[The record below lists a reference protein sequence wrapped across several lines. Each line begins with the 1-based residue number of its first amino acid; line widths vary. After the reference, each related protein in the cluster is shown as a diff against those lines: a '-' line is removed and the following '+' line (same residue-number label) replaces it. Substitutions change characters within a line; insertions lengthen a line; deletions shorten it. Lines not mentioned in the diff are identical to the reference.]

1 MFIDARRA
9 RTIVRTGNG
18 VAALAVSACLLGALG
33 AGLGTI
39 PALGRA
45 LLPGH
50 GAWASAAGAR
60 LPQSVTLTVAGLT
73 RPVQVSFSPQG
84 VPSISAQSQDDAYLA
99 LGYVQ
104 AEYRLA
110 EMDRARRVA
119 EGQLAQL
126 IGAQGIP
133 SDEFELRLGLLRT
146 AQQEWAQLPKSSPA
160 ARVLVAYS
168 RGVNDDL
175 AQLRASGQW
184 PAVFSLDGVYPRNWT
199 PVDSL
204 AVQGELT
211 QELDFTTT
219 PLDYALLERSL
230 GAARTMSWFPVLP
243 PNGQN
248 PYDPGP
254 YRKLPLVPI
263 APGQTGVQ
271 PGPAAGDGAPG
282 QMGAGAR
289 PAAAVQSAA
298 AMGAG
303 PVTRTPPT
311 VRTAA
316 VAGTSAGAHTAA
328 TVRAA
333 SGGQRRSRSETRPA
347 RSAGISAG
355 LAEAASAIL
364 RQTSALPA
372 GQLFSAPASN
382 AWAANGP
389 KVAGGGAMLA
399 GDPHLPQTLPSIWF
413 EAALSAPG
421 LAVSGVSVPGLP
433 AILIGHNSAIAWSL
447 TDTQSQ
453 AAMFYTEQTNPA
465 LPREYFWDGQ
475 WRDMRVLHY
484 TIPVRS
490 APARQIYVPLTV
502 HGPVLTQA
510 GQTVAVSWMGAL
522 GSPDVAAMLGIDRAS
537 DFGQFRAALADWRS
551 PAITFAYGDNHGNIG
566 AISAGYYP
574 QVRNGDSW
582 LPLPGTGLD
591 DVAGVIPYAAVPQI
605 YDPRSHVIAT
615 ANQRPVGP
623 SYPYYLGT
631 TANSFDAGYRAD
643 AEYAYLRT
651 HWSMRP
657 STFAALQDST
667 GDQLAAAIVPKL
679 LAVLHQSDR
688 AGKHLTQI
696 QQVAQQML
704 ASWNKHMDV
713 GSGAASIWWTF
724 WSDYLSDVFGPWWA
738 AGKVPVTAD
747 AAGLAV
753 GPGQSSLDE
762 DLQAWTLIDQ
772 GNAAFTSPPAPR
784 VPVAAAAAAH
794 VVRPVV
800 WPGATRAAIMM
811 RAAFV
816 AAVSQLYGL
825 LGEGPGRWQWGKL
838 HTREFPSLTQAAAVG
853 DIASPASSDSLGYGP
868 SPNPASPDS
877 LGYGPR
883 SADGDLWTID
893 AAEGGMNSEIGPSWR
908 MIATW
913 SRGGQLVA
921 EGIYPGGQSENP
933 ASPLYTDLVAG
944 WWSGSYLPM
953 PAAGAAATS
962 TPSAGSI
969 RWELRP

>member
-1 MFIDARRA
+1 
-9 RTIVRTGNG
+9 V
-18 VAALAVSACLLGALG
+18 CLLGALG
-33 AGLGTI
+33 AGFGTI

-45 LLPGH
+45 LQPGH

-60 LPQSVTLTVAGLT
+60 LPQSATLTVAGLT
-73 RPVQVSFSPQG
+73 RPVQVSVSPQG
-84 VPSISAQSQDDAYLA
+84 VPSVSAQSQDDAYLA

-119 EGQLAQL
+119 EGHLAQL
-126 IGAQGIP
+126 IGAQGVP

-146 AQQEWAQLPKSSPA
+146 AQQGWAQLPKSSPA

-168 RGVNDDL
+168 RGVNDYL
-175 AQLRASGQW
+175 AQLRVSGQW
-184 PAVFSLDGVYPRNWT
+184 PAVFSMDGVYPRNWT

-219 PLDYALLERSL
+219 PLDYAVLERSL
-230 GAARTMSWFPVLP
+230 GTARTMSWFPVQP
-243 PNGQN
+243 PDGQN

-263 APGQTGVQ
+263 APGQTAVP
-271 PGPAAGDGAPG
+271 PGPAAAAGAPG
-282 QMGAGAR
+282 QTGAGPSAD
-289 PAAAVQSAA
+289 VQSAA
-298 AMGAG
+298 AMGA
-303 PVTRTPPT
+303 RS
-311 VRTAA
+311 AA
-316 VAGTSAGAHTAA
+316 QSAA
-328 TVRAA
+328 TVRGGSA
-333 SGGQRRSRSETRPA
+333 SRRRSPSETRPA
-347 RSAGISAG
+347 GPAAISAG

-364 RQTSALPA
+364 REASALPA
-372 GQLFSAPASN
+372 GQLYSAPASN

-421 LAVSGVSVPGLP
+421 LAVSGVSVPGVP

-453 AAMFYTEQTNPA
+453 ATMFYTEQTTPA
-465 LPREYFWDGQ
+465 LPGEYFWDGQ
-475 WRDMRVLHY
+475 WRHMRVVHY
-484 TIPVRS
+484 TIPVRGA
-490 APARQIYVPLTV
+490 APRQIYVPLTV

-522 GSPDVAAMLGIDRAS
+522 GSPDVAAMLGLDRAT

-551 PAITFAYGDNHGNIG
+551 PALTFVYADNHGNIG

-574 QVRNGDSW
+574 QVRNGDPW
-582 LPLPGTGLD
+582 LPLLGTGVD
-591 DVAGVIPYAAVPQI
+591 DVAGAIPYAAVPEV
-605 YDPRSHVIAT
+605 YDPKSHVIAT

-631 TANSFDAGYRAD
+631 TANYFDTGYRAD

-651 HWSMRP
+651 HGSMRP
-657 STFAALQDST
+657 ASFAALQDNT
-667 GDQLAAAIVPKL
+667 GDQLAAAIVPRL
-679 LAVLHQSDR
+679 LAVLHQSSH

-696 QQVAQQML
+696 QQVAQQTL
-704 ASWNKHMDV
+704 ASWNKRMDV

-724 WSDYLSDVFGPWWA
+724 WSDYLSDVFGPWWTA
-738 AGKVPVTAD
+738 AKVPVMAD
-747 AAGLAV
+747 TAGLAV

-762 DLQAWTLIDQ
+762 DLQAWTLTDQ
-772 GNAAFTSPPAPR
+772 GNPAFTSPPAPR
-784 VPVAAAAAAH
+784 VPVATAAAARA
-794 VVRPVV
+794 VKPAV
-800 WPGATRAAIMM
+800 WSGATPAAITM

-838 HTREFPSLTQAAAVG
+838 HSREFPSLTQAAAAG
-853 DIASPASSDSLGYGP
+853 DNASPAISNAPGYGP
-868 SPNPASPDS
+868 SPNVATPDS

-883 SADGDLWTID
+883 SAGGDLWTID
-893 AAEGGMNSEIGPSWR
+893 AAEGGMDSEIGPSWR
-908 MIATW
+908 MIAAW
-913 SRGGQLVA
+913 SRGGQLFA

-933 ASPLYTDLVAG
+933 ASPLYTDLVAD
-944 WWSGSYLPM
+944 WWSGNYLPM
-953 PAAGAAATS
+953 PAAGAPAAS
-962 TPSAGSI
+962 TRSAGSI

>member
-1 MFIDARRA
+1 MLIDARRA
-9 RTIVRTGNG
+9 RTIIRTGNG
-18 VAALAVSACLLGALG
+18 VVALAVSACLLGALG
-33 AGLGTI
+33 AGFGTI

-50 GAWASAAGAR
+50 GAWGSAAGAR
-60 LPQSVTLTVAGLT
+60 LPQPATLTVAGLT
-73 RPVQVSFSPQG
+73 RPVQVSFSAQG

-126 IGAQGIP
+126 IGAQGVP

-168 RGVNDDL
+168 RGVNDYL
-175 AQLRASGQW
+175 AQLRVSGQW
-184 PAVFSLDGVYPRNWT
+184 PAVFSMDGVYPRNWT

-230 GAARTMSWFPVLP
+230 GAARTMNWFPVLP

-263 APGQTGVQ
+263 APGQMGVQ
-271 PGPAAGDGAPG
+271 PGPAV
-282 QMGAGAR
+282 GAGT
-289 PAAAVQSAA
+289 PAQAGSGAGPVATVQSAA
-298 AMGAG
+298 AIRTGAN
-303 PVTRTPPT
+303 R
-311 VRTAA
+311 
-316 VAGTSAGAHTAA
+316 TAA

-333 SGGQRRSRSETRPA
+333 SGGLRRSRSDMRPA
-347 RSAGISAG
+347 RSAAISAG

-364 RQTSALPA
+364 RQASALPA
-372 GQLFSAPASN
+372 GQLYTAPASN

-433 AILIGHNSAIAWSL
+433 AILIGHNRAIAWSL

-453 AAMFYTEQTNPA
+453 ATMFYAEQTSSA
-465 LPREYFWDGQ
+465 LPGEYFWDGQ
-475 WRDMRVLHY
+475 WRHMRVLHY
-484 TIPVRS
+484 SIPVRGGS
-490 APARQIYVPLTV
+490 ARQIYVPLTV
-502 HGPVLTQA
+502 HGPVLTQT
-510 GQTVAVSWMGAL
+510 GQTVAVSWTGAL
-522 GSPDVAAMLGIDRAS
+522 GSPDVAAMLGIDQATS
-537 DFGQFRAALADWRS
+537 FGQFRAALADWRS
-551 PAITFAYGDNHGNIG
+551 PALTFTYADNHGNIG

-574 QVRNGDSW
+574 QVRNGDPW

-591 DVAGVIPYAAVPQI
+591 DVTGVIPYAAVPQV

-623 SYPYYLGT
+623 TYPYYIGT
-631 TANSFDAGYRAD
+631 TASFFDTGYRAD

-651 HWSMRP
+651 HWAMRP
-657 STFAALQDST
+657 SSFAALQDST

-679 LAVLHQSDR
+679 LAVLHQSR
-688 AGKHLTQI
+688 QAGEHLTQI
-696 QQVAQQML
+696 QQVAQETL
-704 ASWNKHMDV
+704 ASWNKEMDV

-724 WSDYLSDVFGPWWA
+724 WSDYLSDVFGPWWTA
-738 AGKVPVTAD
+738 ANVPVTAD
-747 AAGLAV
+747 TAGLAV
-753 GPGQSSLDE
+753 GPALSSLDE
-762 DLQAWTLIDQ
+762 DLQAWTLTDQ
-772 GNAAFTSPPAPR
+772 GNPAFTSPPAPR
-784 VPVAAAAAAH
+784 VVEAAGAAARA
-794 VVRPVV
+794 VKTVV
-800 WPGATRAAIMM
+800 WPGATPAAVRM

-838 HTREFPSLTQAAAVG
+838 HTREFPSLIQAAT
-853 DIASPASSDSLGYGP
+853 ASGSTNPGISDSVGYGP
-868 SPNPASPDS
+868 SPNQASPDS

-883 SADGDLWTID
+883 SAGGDLWTVD
-893 AAEGGMNSEIGPSWR
+893 AAEGGMDSEIGPSWR
-908 MIATW
+908 MIADW
-913 SRGGQLVA
+913 SRGGQLTA

-933 ASPLYTDLVAG
+933 ASPWYSDLVAG
-944 WWSGSYLPM
+944 WWSGNYLPM
-953 PAAGAAATS
+953 PTAAAPAAS
-962 TPSAGSI
+962 TGPPGSI

>member
-1 MFIDARRA
+1 MFIDAQRA
-9 RTIVRTGNG
+9 RKIIRTGNG
-18 VAALAVSACLLGALG
+18 VVALAVSACLLGALG
-33 AGLGTI
+33 AGFGTV

-50 GAWASAAGAR
+50 GAWGSAVGAR
-60 LPQSVTLTVAGLT
+60 LPQPATLTVAGLT

-126 IGAQGIP
+126 IGAQGVP

-168 RGVNDDL
+168 RGINDYL
-175 AQLRASGQW
+175 AQLRVSGQW
-184 PAVFSLDGVYPRNWT
+184 PAVFSLDGVYPRNWA

-230 GAARTMSWFPVLP
+230 GVARTMSWFPVLP
-243 PNGQN
+243 SNGQN
-248 PYDPGP
+248 PYDLGP

-271 PGPAAGDGAPG
+271 PGPAV
-282 QMGAGAR
+282 GAG
-289 PAAAVQSAA
+289 
-298 AMGAG
+298 GAG
-303 PVTRTPPT
+303 Q
-311 VRTAA
+311 
-316 VAGTSAGAHTAA
+316 TAA
-328 TVRAA
+328 TVQADSA
-333 SGGQRRSRSETRPA
+333 GLRRSRSDARPA
-347 RSAGISAG
+347 RSAAISAG

-364 RQTSALPA
+364 RQTGALPA
-372 GQLFSAPASN
+372 GQLYSAPASN

-389 KVAGGGAMLA
+389 KVSGGGAMLA

-453 AAMFYTEQTNPA
+453 ATMFYTEQTSSA

-475 WRDMRVLHY
+475 WRHMRVLHY
-484 TIPVRS
+484 TIPVRGGS
-490 APARQIYVPLTV
+490 ARQIYVPLTV

-510 GQTVAVSWMGAL
+510 GQTVSVSWMGAL
-522 GSPDVAAMLGIDRAS
+522 GSPDVSAMLAVDRAT

-551 PAITFAYGDNHGNIG
+551 PALTFVYADDSGNIG

-574 QVRNGDSW
+574 QVRNGDPW

-591 DVAGVIPYAAVPQI
+591 DVAGVIPYAAVPQV

-631 TANSFDAGYRAD
+631 TASFFDTGYRAD
-643 AEYAYLRT
+643 AEYAYLRA

-657 STFAALQDST
+657 SSFAALQDST

-679 LAVLHQSDR
+679 LAVLHQSQR
-688 AGKHLTQI
+688 AGHRLTQI
-696 QQVAQQML
+696 QQVAQQTL
-704 ASWNKHMDV
+704 ASWNKEMDV

-724 WSDYLSDVFGPWWA
+724 WSDYLSDVFGPWWT
-738 AGKVPVTAD
+738 AGNVPVTAD
-747 AAGLAV
+747 TAGLAV
-753 GPGQSSLDE
+753 GPALPSLDE
-762 DLQAWTLIDQ
+762 DLQAWTLTDQ
-772 GNAAFTSPPAPR
+772 GNPAFTSPPAPR
-784 VPVAAAAAAH
+784 VPEAAASVAH
-794 VVRPVV
+794 AVKPVV
-800 WPGATRAAIMM
+800 WPGATPAAIRM
-811 RAAFV
+811 RGAFV

-838 HTREFPSLTQAAAVG
+838 HTREFPSLLQAAAAG
-853 DIASPASSDSLGYGP
+853 GSANPAVSNSVGYGP
-868 SPNPASPDS
+868 TPNQASPDS

-883 SADGDLWTID
+883 SAGGDLWTID
-893 AAEGGMNSEIGPSWR
+893 AAEGGMDSEIGPSWR
-908 MIATW
+908 MIAAW

-933 ASPLYTDLVAG
+933 ASPWYTDLVAD

-953 PAAGAAATS
+953 PSAAAPTAS
-962 TPSAGSI
+962 TGPPGSV

>member
-1 MFIDARRA
+1 MNIDARRA
-9 RTIVRTGNG
+9 RRIVYTGNG
-18 VAALAVSACLLGALG
+18 VVALAVSACLLAALG
-33 AGLGTI
+33 AGFGTI
-39 PALGRA
+39 SALGRA

-60 LPQSVTLTVAGLT
+60 LPQSATLTVAGLT
-73 RPVQVSFSPQG
+73 RPVQVSFSQQG

-110 EMDRARRVA
+110 EMDRSRRVA
-119 EGQLAQL
+119 EGRLAQL
-126 IGAQGIP
+126 IGAKGVA

-168 RGVNDDL
+168 RGVNDYL
-175 AQLRASGQW
+175 AQLRVSGQW
-184 PAVFSLDGVYPRNWT
+184 PAVFSLAGVYPRNWT

-204 AVQGELT
+204 AVQGDLT

-219 PLDYALLERSL
+219 PLDYAVLERSL

-243 PNGQN
+243 PDGQN

-254 YRKLPLVPI
+254 YRRLPLVPI
-263 APGQTGVQ
+263 ASGQT
-271 PGPAAGDGAPG
+271 AAAVRSAPVV
-282 QMGAGAR
+282 GAGA
-289 PAAAVQSAA
+289 AAQ
-298 AMGAG
+298 
-303 PVTRTPPT
+303 
-311 VRTAA
+311 
-316 VAGTSAGAHTAA
+316 TAA

-333 SGGQRRSRSETRPA
+333 PGRAACSPSETRPA
-347 RSAGISAG
+347 RSAANSAG

-364 RQTSALPA
+364 RQASALPA
-372 GQLFSAPASN
+372 GQLYSAPASN

-421 LAVSGVSVPGLP
+421 LAVSGVGVPGLP

-453 AAMFYTEQTNPA
+453 GAMFYAERTSPA
-465 LPREYFWDGQ
+465 RPRAYFWDGQ
-475 WRDMRVLHY
+475 WRQMRVLHY
-484 TIPVRS
+484 TVPVRD
-490 APARQIYVPLTV
+490 APARQIYVPVTV

-522 GSPDVAAMLGIDRAS
+522 GSPDEAAMLAIDSAS

-551 PAITFAYGDNHGNIG
+551 PALTFVYADDHGNIG

-574 QVRNGDSW
+574 QVRHGDPW
-582 LPLPGTGLD
+582 LPLPGTGAD
-591 DVAGVIPYAAVPQI
+591 DVAGVIPYAAVPQV
-605 YDPRSHVIAT
+605 YDPGSHVIAT

-631 TANSFDAGYRAD
+631 TANFFDAGYRAD
-643 AEYAYLRT
+643 AEYAYLRA
-651 HWSMRP
+651 HWSMGP
-657 STFAALQDST
+657 SSFAALQGDT

-679 LAVLHQSDR
+679 LPVLNQAEQ

-696 QQVAQQML
+696 QQIAQQTL
-704 ASWNKHMDV
+704 ASWNKKMDV
-713 GSGAASIWWTF
+713 GSSAASIWWTF
-724 WSDYLSDVFGPWWA
+724 WSCYLSDVFGPWWTA
-738 AGKVPVTAD
+738 ARVPVTVD

-762 DLQAWTLIDQ
+762 DLQAWTLTDQ
-772 GNAAFTSPPAPR
+772 RNAAFTSPPAPPALR
-784 VPVAAAAAAH
+784 VAVVAAAHA
-794 VVRPVV
+794 VKPVV
-800 WPGATRAAIMM
+800 WPDATPAAIMM

-816 AAVSQLYGL
+816 SAVSQLYGL
-825 LGEGPGRWQWGKL
+825 LGDGPGRWPWGKL
-838 HTREFPSLTQAAAVG
+838 HTREFPSLTQAAAAG
-853 DIASPASSDSLGYGP
+853 EIADPATPGSLAYGP
-868 SPNPASPDS
+868 SSPSPDS

-883 SADGDLWTID
+883 PAGGDLWTAD
-893 AAEGGMNSEIGPSWR
+893 AAEGGMDSEIGPSWR
-908 MIATW
+908 MIAAW
-913 SRGGQLVA
+913 SGHGRLLA
-921 EGIYPGGQSENP
+921 EGVYPGGQSENP
-933 ASPLYTDLVAG
+933 ASPWYTDLVG
-944 WWSGSYLPM
+944 DWWSGIYLPM
-953 PAAGAAATS
+953 PAAGAPAAS
-962 TPSAGSI
+962 TRSAGSI

>member
-1 MFIDARRA
+1 MLIDARRA
-9 RTIVRTGNG
+9 RTIFRAGNG
-18 VAALAVSACLLGALG
+18 LVAVAVSACLLGALG
-33 AGLGTI
+33 AGFGTI

-60 LPQSVTLTVAGLT
+60 LPQPATLTVAGLAK
-73 RPVQVSFSPQG
+73 PVQVSFSPQG

-110 EMDRARRVA
+110 EMDRARRIA
-119 EGQLAQL
+119 EGQLSQL
-126 IGAQGIP
+126 IGAQGVP

-168 RGVNDDL
+168 RGVNDYL

-204 AVQGELT
+204 AVQGDLT

-219 PLDYALLERSL
+219 PLDYAVLERSL

-243 PNGQN
+243 LNAQN

-263 APGQTGVQ
+263 APGQLGVR
-271 PGPAAGDGAPG
+271 PGAAE
-282 QMGAGAR
+282 GAGA
-289 PAAAVQSAA
+289 PVPT
-298 AMGAG
+298 GAG
-303 PVTRTPPT
+303 VRPT
-311 VRTAA
+311 VA
-316 VAGTSAGAHTAA
+316 VGAGAVTQTAA

-333 SGGQRRSRSETRPA
+333 PAGPRRSRSETRPA
-347 RSAGISAG
+347 GSAAISAG

-364 RQTSALPA
+364 RQASALPA
-372 GQLFSAPASN
+372 GQLYSAPASN
-382 AWAANGP
+382 AWAANGS
-389 KVAGGGAMLA
+389 KVAGGGAMIA

-413 EAALSAPG
+413 EVALSAPG

-433 AILIGHNSAIAWSL
+433 AILIGHNSEIAWSL

-453 AAMFYTEQTNPA
+453 AAMFYAEQTDPE
-465 LPREYFWDGQ
+465 LPLEYFWDGQ
-475 WRDMRVLHY
+475 WRRMRVLHY
-484 TIPVRS
+484 TIPVRGG
-490 APARQIYVPLTV
+490 PARQIYVPLTV

-522 GSPDVAAMLGIDRAS
+522 GSPYVAAMLAVDRAS
-537 DFGQFRAALADWRS
+537 NFGQFRAALADWRS
-551 PAITFAYGDNHGNIG
+551 PALTFVYADNHDNIG

-574 QVRNGDSW
+574 QVRNGDPW
-582 LPLPGTGLD
+582 LPLPGTGAD
-591 DVAGVIPYAAVPQI
+591 DVAGVIPYAAVPQV
-605 YDPRSHVIAT
+605 YDPSSHVIAT

-631 TANSFDAGYRAD
+631 SANSFDTGYRAD
-643 AEYAYLRT
+643 AVYAYLRT
-651 HWSMRP
+651 HWSMGP
-657 STFAALQDST
+657 SSFAALQDDL

-679 LAVLHQSDR
+679 LAVLNQSQR
-688 AGKHLTQI
+688 AGQHLTQI
-696 QQVAQQML
+696 QQIAQQTL
-704 ASWNKHMDV
+704 ASWNEKMEV

-724 WSDYLSDVFGPWWA
+724 WSCYLSDVFGPWWTA
-738 AGKVPVTAD
+738 AKVPVGLD

-762 DLQAWTLIDQ
+762 DLQAWTLTDQ
-772 GNAAFTSPPAPR
+772 SNAAFTSPPPPP
-784 VPVAAAAAAH
+784 VPVAAGPPA
-794 VVRPVV
+794 PVV
-800 WPGATRAAIMM
+800 KPVTWPGATPAAIMM
-811 RAAFV
+811 RAAFTG
-816 AAVSQLYGL
+816 AVSQLYGL
-825 LGEGPGRWQWGKL
+825 LGDGPGRWQWGKL
-838 HTREFPSLTQAAAVG
+838 HTREFPSLIQAAAVG
-853 DIASPASSDSLGYGP
+853 DSANPASSESLGYGP

-883 SADGDLWTID
+883 SAGGDLWTVD
-893 AAEGGMNSEIGPSWR
+893 AAEGGMDSEIGPSWR
-908 MIATW
+908 MIASW
-913 SRGGQLVA
+913 SRSGGLTA

-933 ASPLYTDLVAG
+933 ASPWYTDLVAD
-944 WWSGSYLPM
+944 WWSGRYLPM
-953 PAAGAAATS
+953 PATGAPTAS
-962 TPSAGSI
+962 TGSAGSV
-969 RWELRP
+969 RWELQP